1 MIVTTA
7 GGGFELAAVEGS
19 ATPVPAK
26 GFTPRDTPVA
36 WTRDGRSVIVSKTT
50 KGPALLARVD
60 PRTGERTPIREL
72 APPDRTGLAGTNV
85 SQWIDDGRAYSY
97 SYLRVLSKLFVA
109 SNVKP

>member
-1 MIVTTA
+1 MIVTTV

-19 ATPVPAK
+19 SPPVPAK
-26 GFTPRDTPVA
+26 GFTRRDRPVA
-36 WTRDGRSVIVSKTT
+36 WTRDGRGVIVANST

-72 APPDRTGLAGTNV
+72 APPDRTGLLSTNL
-85 SQWIDDGRAYSY
+85 SQWFDDGRAYSY
-97 SYLRVLSKLFVA
+97 SYSRALSKLFVA